1 MLQFWTVWPFLWL
14 ELYLEVDA
22 FFSLTFVWHFSWLSV
37 SESDRLRTLPIISC
51 SVGRFYGGLCPFLFY
66 WCTKILTSLYWFRPD
81 RPPPLIS
88 IDSSQSWHSAPLVVS
103 QDLGTVCR
111 CPSTLAC
118 NSHFCSSLEFL
129 LNKHYQLCLITVQFY
144 FISKFDGL
152 VPLCQDSGRSKAALI
167 PLSDA
172 SSSLLDMQIA
182 AQGICLNAIYCSRLL
197 VAHLLIKYVMS
208 TSDSVLLQISV

>member
-1 MLQFWTVWPFLWL
+1 M
-14 ELYLEVDA
+14 
-22 FFSLTFVWHFSWLSV
+22 HFSVWLLFDILGDLVCLKVTDWEPCLLSAAVWADFMVV
-37 SESDRLRTLPIISC
+37 SAHSYSIDVPKSWLPFTDSD
-51 SVGRFYGGLCPFLFY
+51 VVV
-66 WCTKILTSLYWFRPD
+66 
-81 RPPPLIS
+81 PPPLIS

-197 VAHLLIKYVMS
+197 VAHLLIKYVVS